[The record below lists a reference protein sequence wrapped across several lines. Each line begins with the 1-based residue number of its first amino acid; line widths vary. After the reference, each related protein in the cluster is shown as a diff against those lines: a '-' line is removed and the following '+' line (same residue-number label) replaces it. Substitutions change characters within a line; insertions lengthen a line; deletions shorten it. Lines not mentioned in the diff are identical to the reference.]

1 MRIIMLFFTAIVA
14 ASCLD
19 QVKPLL
25 DTSTFELKTT
35 AQNYVAGEKIEL
47 LFEGNTTL
55 KAPSLLIENVFG
67 TNIINARKIE
77 NGLIFEIPENFRR
90 KAGPVKWKLLK
101 NDGEAT
107 VGAFEVTPLIS
118 AEPTLETYFGP
129 RSITAG
135 VDDYS
140 MLISI
145 ATDSYDNTLPDMT
158 PVVFKSQFLNDI
170 REYELLTK
178 DFIAWKNIMTTK
190 KAGRILVSNSL
201 SGKNS
206 KELTTI
212 VFPAIAEPFTIS
224 TIRNHDY
231 ADGNQIIKM
240 QTDIVRDQYGNV
252 VSDGTMVNFL
262 IKNSKGA
269 FLSAVA
275 PTIGGMATA
284 NMLHPS
290 AKEEWQ
296 ITAYITGAAKSNQ
309 VFISFETAISEFDVH
324 FSKDNRLITVGP
336 LQSFMQQLVP
346 DGILM
351 QMDIYTEC
359 MEFVET
365 KKINSIKGIGIFELP
380 IEYIDDG
387 NYHLTLKAVG
397 ITKNYVIELH
407 GQ

>member
-47 LFEGNTTL
+47 LFEGNTTV

-77 NGLIFEIPENFRR
+77 NGLIFEIPENFGR

-101 NDGEAT
+101 NDGAAT
-107 VGAFEVTPLIS
+107 DGSFEITPLIS

-145 ATDSYDNTLPDMT
+145 ATDPYDNTLPDMT

-170 REYELLTK
+170 REYELPTK

-201 SGKNS
+201 AGKNS

-224 TIRNHDY
+224 TLRNHDY

-240 QTDIVRDQYGNV
+240 QTDIIRDQYGNV
-252 VSDGTMVNFL
+252 VSDGTLVNFL

-309 VFISFETAISEFDVH
+309 VSISFETAISEFDVH

-336 LQSFMQQLVP
+336 LRSFMQQLVP
-346 DGILM
+346 DGILL

-365 KKINSIKGIGIFELP
+365 KKINTIKGIGIFELP
-380 IEYIDDG
+380 IEYIDNG
-387 NYHLTLKAVG
+387 KYQLTLKAVG
-397 ITKNYVIELH
+397 MTKNYVIELH